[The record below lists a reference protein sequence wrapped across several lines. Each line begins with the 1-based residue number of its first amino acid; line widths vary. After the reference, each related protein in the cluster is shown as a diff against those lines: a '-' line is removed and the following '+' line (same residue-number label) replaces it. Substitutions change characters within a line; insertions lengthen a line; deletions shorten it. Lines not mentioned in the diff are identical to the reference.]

1 MDQLAR
7 YCSMSSMDA
16 AERREQFIKYYFIQN
31 NINEKNEADYAS
43 SGLWVLTDP
52 VVAERW
58 YKETEEERR
67 SKSYYFLIFICV
79 SEL

>member
-7 YCSMSSMDA
+7 YCYGSSMNA

-31 NINEKNEADYAS
+31 NINEKNEADFAS

-52 VVAERW
+52 VAAERW

-67 SKSYYFLIFICV
+67 SKSYYFLLIICV
-79 SEL
+79 CEL